1 MLALDISLPRDR
13 FSVKVR
19 HRFSAGGV
27 TALFGPSGCGKSS
40 LLRVIA
46 GHEPGAG
53 GSVSCDGDV
62 WQGAGFVPAHRRQV
76 GYVFQEAR
84 LFPHLDVAG
93 NLGFAEKRA
102 KRDNGITRDAVV
114 GALGLSS
121 LMHRAV
127 QDLSGGERQRVSI
140 ARSLLSQPRLMLM
153 DEPLA
158 ALDHRAKAGIL
169 PLIADLPKRFGVPVI
184 YVTHA
189 LDEVAQVADHVV
201 TMKEGRLIG
210 VGPVA
215 EMLEQPE
222 MQGLAGRFEAGTIL
236 QGRVASHDRA
246 MLLTCVDVGG
256 VPFEMPFMDVPVG
269 FSVRLRVRARDVTL
283 AVKRPEGIS
292 TRNIHEGRVIKLMP
306 EEGTAFA
313 EVLVDLGPAH
323 VQARI
328 TRAAVTQLGLAEGG
342 PVFALIKSVS
352 FDRRALPGVKHVA
365 AV

>member
-1 MLALDISLPRDR
+1 MLSVDISLPRDR
-13 FSVKVR
+13 FTLTVA
-19 HRFSAGGV
+19 HAFDADGV

-46 GHEPGAG
+46 GHEVGTT
-53 GSVSCDGDV
+53 GSVACDGV
-62 WQGAGFVPAHRRQV
+62 EWQGNRFVAPHKRQV

-93 NLGFAEKRA
+93 NLAFAEKRA
-102 KRDNGITRDAVV
+102 KRDIGITRAAVV
-114 GALGLSS
+114 EALGLSD

-127 QDLSGGERQRVSI
+127 QDLSGGERQRVSM
-140 ARSLLSQPRLMLM
+140 ARSLLSQPRIMLM

-158 ALDHRAKAGIL
+158 ALDHRAKAGIM

-189 LDEVAQVADHVV
+189 LDEVAQVADQVV
-201 TMKEGRLIG
+201 TMKEGRFIG
-210 VGPVA
+210 AGPVA

-222 MQGLAGRFEAGTIL
+222 MQGLVGRFEAGTIL
-236 QGRVASHDRA
+236 QATVSGHDFE
-246 MLLTCVDVGG
+246 MLMTQVDVGG
-256 VPFEMPFMDVPVG
+256 LPFEMPFMDAPVG
-269 FSVRLRVRARDVTL
+269 YPVRLRVRARDVTL

-306 EEGTAFA
+306 EDGTAFA

-328 TRAAVTQLGLAEGG
+328 TRAAVMDLGLTDGAQ
-342 PVFALIKSVS
+342 VFALIKSVS
-352 FDRRALPGVKHVA
+352 FDRRALPKASG
-365 AV
+365 

>member
-1 MLALDISLPRDR
+1 MLALDITLPRDR
-13 FSVKVR
+13 FSVEVN
-19 HRFSAGGV
+19 HAFDVSGV

-40 LLRVIA
+40 LLRVVA
-46 GHEPGAG
+46 GHEPGAV
-53 GSVSCDGDV
+53 GSVVCDGED
-62 WQGAGFVPAHRRQV
+62 WLGARFVPAHRRRV

-93 NLGFAEKRA
+93 NLTYAEKRA
-102 KRDNGITRDAVV
+102 KQDVGITRAAVV
-114 GALGLSS
+114 EALGLTD
-121 LMHRAV
+121 LMHRSV

-158 ALDHRAKAGIL
+158 ALDHRAKSGIL
-169 PLIADLPKRFGVPVI
+169 PLVADLPKRFGVPVI

-210 VGPVA
+210 AGPVA

-222 MQGLAGRFEAGTIL
+222 MQGLSGRFEAGTIL
-236 QGRVASHDRA
+236 NATVTSHDHD
-246 MLLTCVDVGG
+246 LLMTRIDVDGL
-256 VPFEMPFMDVPVG
+256 PFEMPFMDAPVG
-269 FSVRLRVRARDVTL
+269 YPVRLRVRARDVTL

-306 EEGTAFA
+306 EQGTAFA
-313 EVLVDLGPAH
+313 EVLVDLGPAN

-328 TRAAVTQLGLAEGG
+328 TRAAVADLGLVEGS
-342 PVFALIKSVS
+342 VVYALIKSVS
-352 FDRRALPGVKHVA
+352 FDRRALPKVSL
-365 AV
+365 